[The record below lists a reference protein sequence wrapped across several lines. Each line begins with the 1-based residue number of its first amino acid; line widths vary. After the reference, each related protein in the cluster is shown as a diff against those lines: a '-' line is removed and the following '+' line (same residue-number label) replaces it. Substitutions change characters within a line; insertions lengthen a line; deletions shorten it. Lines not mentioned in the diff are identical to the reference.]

1 MAGLRVPDGL
11 IISSHTGDYSVSFVN
26 GVLDESETILDGD
39 PHVLIDANVARIYKA
54 KLSKILSRSSTIV
67 IESNEDAKSLNQV
80 IPIIDLLVRNKIR
93 RQNHLLAIGGG
104 VIQDITCFIAS
115 ILLRGI
121 EWRFIPTTLLAQADS
136 CIGSKSSINIASAKN
151 IVGTF
156 YPPRK
161 IWIDKSFLASLSETE
176 LRSGLGEIL
185 KVHAIDSA
193 KSFDDVASEGSDLFR
208 DSEMLEKRVYGSL
221 LIKKRFIEIDE
232 FDNGVRNIFN
242 FGHSFGHAIEAA
254 TDFQVPHGIA
264 VTMGMD
270 IACHISHARSLISKD
285 DYRRMSVALKNNYE
299 TYKDVE
305 IPLEAMF
312 YALSKDKKNTSTEL
326 GLIFPVGIHSSIE
339 MVRVTPDEAFR
350 RQLADA
356 IAALS

>member
-1 MAGLRVPDGL
+1 MPDGL
-11 IISSHTGDYSVSFVN
+11 IISSHKGDYSVSFVN
-26 GVLDESETILDGD
+26 RVLDGSETILAGD
-39 PHVLIDANVARIYKA
+39 PHVLIDANVARIYKSE
-54 KLSKILSRSSTIV
+54 LSKILSRPSTIV
-67 IESNEDAKSLNQV
+67 IQSNEDAKSLTQV
-80 IPIIDLLVRNKIR
+80 IPIIDQLVQNKIR

-104 VIQDITCFIAS
+104 VVQDITCFIAS

-136 CIGSKSSINIASAKN
+136 CIGSKSSINLASAKN
-151 IVGTF
+151 IIGTF
-156 YPPRK
+156 YPPRQ
-161 IWIDKSFLASLSETE
+161 IWIDKTFLATLSETE

-193 KSFDDVASEGSDLFR
+193 KSFDDVASEGSELLR
-208 DSEMLEKRVYGSL
+208 DFAMLEKRIYDSL

-232 FDNGVRNIFN
+232 FDKGIRNIFN

-254 TDFQVPHGIA
+254 TEFHVPHGIA

-285 DYRRMSVALKNNYE
+285 DYQRMSVVLKSNYE
-299 TYKDVE
+299 PFRNVE
-305 IPLEAMF
+305 IPREAMF
-312 YALSKDKKNTSTEL
+312 DALAKDKKNTSTEL
-326 GLIFPVGIHSSIE
+326 GLIFPVGIESSIE
-339 MVRVTPDEAFR
+339 MVKIAPDNVFR

-356 IAALS
+356 LATLP

>member
-1 MAGLRVPDGL
+1 MPDGL

-26 GVLDESETILDGD
+26 RVLDKSETILAGD
-39 PHVLIDANVARIYKA
+39 PHVLIDANVARIYKGQ
-54 KLSKILSRSSTIV
+54 LSKILSRPSTIV
-67 IESNEDAKSLNQV
+67 IESNEDAKSLTQV
-80 IPIIDLLVRNKIR
+80 IPIIDQLVQNKIR

-104 VIQDITCFIAS
+104 VVQDITCFIAS

-136 CIGSKSSINIASAKN
+136 CIGSKSSINLASAKN

-156 YPPRK
+156 YPPRQ
-161 IWIDKSFLASLSETE
+161 IWIDKTFLATLSETE

-193 KSFDDVASEGSDLFR
+193 RSFDKVAAEGSKLLHDL
-208 DSEMLEKRVYGSL
+208 EMLEKRIYASL

-232 FDNGVRNIFN
+232 FDRGVRNIFN

-254 TDFQVPHGIA
+254 TNFLVPHGIA

-270 IACHISHARSLISKD
+270 VACHISHARSLISEN
-285 DYRRMSVALKNNYE
+285 DYQRMSVALKSNYE
-299 TYKDVE
+299 PFRNVE

-312 YALSKDKKNTSTEL
+312 NALAKDKKNTSTEL
-326 GLIFPVGIHSSIE
+326 GLIFPVGIQSSIE
-339 MVRVTPDEAFR
+339 MVKITSDDVFR

-356 IAALS
+356 IATLS